1 MISKAGEMFI
11 SWYSGMQCC
20 SLKYLILVK
29 SEIGSR
35 KMDIFIENSLG
46 LSCGCFMCV
55 CVCVCV
61 CFNKISLF
69 SMLQIIIDC
78 S

>member
-1 MISKAGEMFI
+1 MKSKAGEMLI

-35 KMDIFIENSLG
+35 KWIFLLRIVWVCPVGFL
-46 LSCGCFMCV
+46 CV
-55 CVCVCV
+55 FF
-61 CFNKISLF
+61 FNTICLF